1 MYEPEFWNKEE
12 LMAEKI
18 KLSDDLMNNVN
29 AGYLYFNG
37 DKWLVI
43 DIRGAVVKAVD
54 SYDEAYNICEKYNLR
69 VRYIDKKEIEEQKAW
84 WEQEKLEGSTD
95 EAFEKYFY
103 GRVLNG
109 GML

>member
-1 MYEPEFWNKEE
+1 
-12 LMAEKI
+12 MADKM
-18 KLSDDLMNNVN
+18 KLSDDVMNNVN

-43 DIRGAVVKAVD
+43 DIRGAVVKAAD
-54 SYDEAYNICEKYNLR
+54 NYDEAYNTCEKYNLR
-69 VRYIDKKEIEEQKAW
+69 MRYIGKQEIEEQKQW
-84 WEQEKLEGSTD
+84 WEQEKREGATD
-95 EAFEKYFY
+95 EAFETYFY